1 MHGFRRVIVSGWILL
16 LLPIVGV
23 VAAEGLPRTQ
33 FNFKTPSPVAYEVA
47 PLAKRAEGPRWLQA
61 HERDRPGVRV
71 EFGSQIIL
79 RLAKGQALGQATA
92 GLGLEFV
99 REFAPQLFILEARSV
114 WNALVAA
121 ETLGLRD
128 GVQVSHP
135 VRRRPMQK
143 MTRLAKRPND
153 PLFPLQWTLE
163 NRDAETG
170 AILGPEFN
178 IREAWATATGKG
190 IVIGF
195 ADDGVELTHTDFQG
209 QGAEDLHYNFTIEQP
224 KGEPLNTR
232 QNHGTVVAG
241 LAVAT
246 INNGKGIAGVSP
258 GARFASQV
266 VWDAGDSFGTEL
278 EVANMF
284 KHRVDAIHVQNHSW
298 GSSSIEQLDVPEIE
312 AVAINEAIENGRDG
326 KGVIM
331 VRVTGNNRSS
341 DWSAADDGYSND
353 PRVVTVGAVGAD
365 GRVAGFSNAGACV
378 LCAGLIG
385 ETGGDHPVYS
395 TDRMGSVGW
404 NRKSNNDDPEVGSYI
419 AIDRGGNS
427 YSVPQIAGIVA
438 LMLEANPELTYR
450 DVQQVLIHASR
461 HYDFED
467 PFLAPNAAGYWFSIN
482 TGFGVPDAGSSVRLA
497 KHWTNAESLVEKTY
511 KEESLNNV
519 PDDGL
524 LVQTILGGAVN
535 TFRAS
540 PGNGLVPDDP
550 IEALPLIDVGKAL
563 KPIVTNLSGAG
574 ALIQRGGAFFS
585 EKVRHAADAGAVF
598 AVIYN
603 HTGGDERFILGDM
616 NSVPIPA
623 VFITQNDGEKIR
635 TIMASTAEERVKV
648 KLALEQTG
656 AVINV
661 PDSLLCEQVG
671 VRVDMKHPIRGD
683 IRLTVKSPSG
693 TRSVLQANV
702 PSGSDWRS
710 DWGFWSN
717 QFFYEPAKGDW
728 TIAVTDMAESFT
740 GVLSSIEL
748 TVRGTALTDT
758 DNDGLDDEWEQANF
772 GSLDKERLDDPD
784 RDGWPNS
791 REQAMHTNP
800 ALFDRE
806 FDVRLRPLADGRLRF
821 SWPAWHGFRFH
832 VQSAAAV
839 DGVWTDR
846 ALVEPGQYESE
857 WVAEPESGSDRFFR
871 VKAELKP

>member
-16 LLPIVGV
+16 LLPIVGA

-47 PLAKRAEGPRWLQA
+47 PLAKRAEGLRWLQA

-312 AVAINEAIENGRDG
+312 AVAIDEAIENGRDG

-385 ETGGDHPVYS
+385 ETGGDQPVYS

-427 YSVPQIAGIVA
+427 Y
-438 LMLEANPELTYR
+438 
-450 DVQQVLIHASR
+450 
-461 HYDFED
+461 
-467 PFLAPNAAGYWFSIN
+467 
-482 TGFGVPDAGSSVRLA
+482 
-497 KHWTNAESLVEKTY
+497 
-511 KEESLNNV
+511 
-519 PDDGL
+519 
-524 LVQTILGGAVN
+524 
-535 TFRAS
+535 
-540 PGNGLVPDDP
+540 
-550 IEALPLIDVGKAL
+550 
-563 KPIVTNLSGAG
+563 
-574 ALIQRGGAFFS
+574 
-585 EKVRHAADAGAVF
+585 
-598 AVIYN
+598 
-603 HTGGDERFILGDM
+603 
-616 NSVPIPA
+616 
-623 VFITQNDGEKIR
+623 
-635 TIMASTAEERVKV
+635 
-648 KLALEQTG
+648 
-656 AVINV
+656 
-661 PDSLLCEQVG
+661 
-671 VRVDMKHPIRGD
+671 
-683 IRLTVKSPSG
+683 
-693 TRSVLQANV
+693 
-702 PSGSDWRS
+702 
-710 DWGFWSN
+710 
-717 QFFYEPAKGDW
+717 
-728 TIAVTDMAESFT
+728 
-740 GVLSSIEL
+740 
-748 TVRGTALTDT
+748 
-758 DNDGLDDEWEQANF
+758 
-772 GSLDKERLDDPD
+772 
-784 RDGWPNS
+784 
-791 REQAMHTNP
+791 
-800 ALFDRE
+800 
-806 FDVRLRPLADGRLRF
+806 
-821 SWPAWHGFRFH
+821 
-832 VQSAAAV
+832 
-839 DGVWTDR
+839 
-846 ALVEPGQYESE
+846 
-857 WVAEPESGSDRFFR
+857 
-871 VKAELKP
+871 